1 VLLAVALALR
11 LWLVSQATWLPV
23 SDTHDYHQLARSL
36 ANGDGYVQ
44 AYEGSRPEYQGLTFR
59 AFRMPGYPALLA
71 GLYSVFGWDPMVGY
85 AANIARELG
94 TQALLLALGRQLL
107 SPGAS
112 LAAQA
117 LFATHVAWSASLM
130 TESLFTFLLTALV
143 LMVVRG
149 RPAASAAGAASFGL
163 LLPVRSSSARSP

>member
-1 VLLAVALALR
+1 
-11 LWLVSQATWLPV
+11 
-23 SDTHDYHQLARSL
+23 
-36 ANGDGYVQ
+36 
-44 AYEGSRPEYQGLTFR
+44 
-59 AFRMPGYPALLA
+59 MPGYPALLA

-85 AANIARELG
+85 AANIACELG
-94 TQALLLALGRQLL
+94 TQVLLLALGRQLL

-130 TESLFTFLLTALV
+130 TESLFTFLFTALV

-149 RPAASAAGAASFGL
+149 RPAASAAGAASFGF